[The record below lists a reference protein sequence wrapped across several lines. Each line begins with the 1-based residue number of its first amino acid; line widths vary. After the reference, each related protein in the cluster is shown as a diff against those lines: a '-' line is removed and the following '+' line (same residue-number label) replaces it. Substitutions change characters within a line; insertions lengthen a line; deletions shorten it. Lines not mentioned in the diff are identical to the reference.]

1 MNPKTIATV
10 AESSEAMP
18 TPPFSDYSIGSTI
31 TKNLGETMPW
41 VEYAVQQAQLYQ
53 KAVEEAIDSAV
64 EASKSRLSEIRST
77 STAHLHQT
85 IDSLQDLKSEYASY
99 EEVFFGKIKEGVVIA
114 ASHPVITSGVA
125 AGAGLGLMVLQRP
138 WHSLYYRARYKAMR
152 LFLSQEAILSR
163 ADTRVK
169 DLQKSIDSLKAES
182 ETLEMAVDGEEVLK
196 RGITK
201 LRQAGK
207 QIQGVI
213 RSAHKIERQ
222 AGGLKDILGELPRRE
237 ASLFRSQVSNLASEA
252 KRERKTLTKQV
263 SKISD
268 YGISV

>member
-1 MNPKTIATV
+1 MNSKTMATV

-18 TPPFSDYSIGSTI
+18 TPPSSDYSIGSTI

-41 VEYAVQQAQLYQ
+41 VEHAVQQAQLYQ

-138 WHSLYYRARYKAMR
+138 WHSLYYGARYKAMR

-207 QIQGVI
+207 QIQSVI

-252 KRERKTLTKQV
+252 KRERKALTKQV

>member
-1 MNPKTIATV
+1 MNSQTLATV

-18 TPPFSDYSIGSTI
+18 TPPSSDYSIGSTI

-41 VEYAVQQAQLYQ
+41 VEHAVQQAQLYQ

-77 STAHLHQT
+77 SSAHLHQT
-85 IDSLQDLKSEYASY
+85 IGSLQDLKSEYASY
-99 EEVFFGKIKEGVVIA
+99 EEVFFGKIKG
-114 ASHPVITSGVA
+114 
-125 AGAGLGLMVLQRP
+125 P

-169 DLQKSIDSLKAES
+169 ELQKSIDSLKAES
-182 ETLEMAVDGEEVLK
+182 ETLEKMAVDGEEVLK
-196 RGITK
+196 RGIKK

-252 KRERKTLTKQV
+252 KRERKALTKQV

>member
-1 MNPKTIATV
+1 MNSQTLATV

-18 TPPFSDYSIGSTI
+18 TPPSSDYSIGSTI

-41 VEYAVQQAQLYQ
+41 VEHAVQQAQLYQ

-77 STAHLHQT
+77 SSAHLHQT
-85 IDSLQDLKSEYASY
+85 IGSLQDLKSEYASY

-114 ASHPVITSGVA
+114 ASHPVITSGV
-125 AGAGLGLMVLQRP
+125 GLGLIVLQRP

-169 DLQKSIDSLKAES
+169 ELQKSIDSLKAES
-182 ETLEMAVDGEEVLK
+182 ETLEKMAVDGEEVLK
-196 RGITK
+196 RGIKK

-252 KRERKTLTKQV
+252 KRERKALTKQV